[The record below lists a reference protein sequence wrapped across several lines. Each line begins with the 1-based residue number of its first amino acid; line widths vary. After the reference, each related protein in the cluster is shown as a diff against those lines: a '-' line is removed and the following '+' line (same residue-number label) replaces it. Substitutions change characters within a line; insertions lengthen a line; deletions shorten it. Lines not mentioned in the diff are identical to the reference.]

1 MSICDSCEGEYDE
14 RTQGAMDGNCERC
27 APFGDTDESY
37 EDDLSSESEF

>member
-27 APFGDTDESY
+27 APFADDTD
-37 EDDLSSESEF
+37 EDDLSYESEF